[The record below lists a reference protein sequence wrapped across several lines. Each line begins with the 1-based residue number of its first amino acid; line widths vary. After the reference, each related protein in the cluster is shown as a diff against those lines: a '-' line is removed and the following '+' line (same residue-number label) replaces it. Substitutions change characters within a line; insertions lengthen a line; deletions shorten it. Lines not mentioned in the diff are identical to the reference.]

1 MGYTVN
7 FFPEGGSLLENVA
20 SMVGFK
26 AVDGSGVPIDI
37 SGEIYDSDN
46 ELVTAFQSSFDGMG
60 KFSILPT
67 AGKSYYAKI
76 KTATGAELKQN
87 LPQIIKT
94 GYVLGYRLFKGK
106 NIVTINTNDAT
117 LVQNPNAQLT
127 VVCKAKGIPYLETTQ
142 TLTSTTLS
150 FELGKVKMPEGISQ
164 ITLIDAN
171 HKPHSERLVF
181 FEKDKD
187 LLVQLATD
195 KVSYQ
200 PSEKAT
206 ITVGSKS
213 KEGQVKSASYCMSVT
228 DLNGMED
235 NEFESNI
242 CSYFLME
249 SDIRGKEYHPAY
261 YFDSN
266 NPKRLDHLDNLLL
279 TQGWRD
285 FLWKTVP
292 QIKESNSFKVDKGI
306 TISGRVKQV
315 FADKPLE
322 NSFVSLSLLN
332 KKRRNFFSV
341 KPDAATGKFK
351 FENIIF
357 SGKTNMFLSSINE
370 KGKFRGEILLDS
382 IEKEPIPVT
391 FRENFSNWSKM
402 TLQEAQNVFRK
413 NVAFG
418 VKPENILDEV
428 AIVSKK
434 KTTSRS
440 FFGLPENSYIAD
452 ADAKTFTNIYELI
465 AQKIPGVM
473 FNGDSVTFIRN
484 NASPFYVLNGFE
496 VTKQEIDV
504 IQPIDIERIDVIRG
518 LQATMFFGEAAESGF
533 IAIYTNPNAPKR
545 IKEKTYA
552 IQKEIDGYYVSR
564 VFYSPTPE
572 QVQLDLDNKL
582 AVRNTL
588 YWNPYVHPDKTGVA
602 NVSYFNTQKLKLK

>member
-1 MGYTVN
+1 M
-7 FFPEGGSLLENVA
+7 
-20 SMVGFK
+20 
-26 AVDGSGVPIDI
+26 
-37 SGEIYDSDN
+37 
-46 ELVTAFQSSFDGMG
+46 
-60 KFSILPT
+60 
-67 AGKSYYAKI
+67 
-76 KTATGAELKQN
+76 
-87 LPQIIKT
+87 
-94 GYVLGYRLFKGK
+94 
-106 NIVTINTNDAT
+106 
-117 LVQNPNAQLT
+117 
-127 VVCKAKGIPYLETTQ
+127 
-142 TLTSTTLS
+142 
-150 FELGKVKMPEGISQ
+150 
-164 ITLIDAN
+164 
-171 HKPHSERLVF
+171 
-181 FEKDKD
+181 
-187 LLVQLATD
+187 
-195 KVSYQ
+195 
-200 PSEKAT
+200 
-206 ITVGSKS
+206 
-213 KEGQVKSASYCMSVT
+213 
-228 DLNGMED
+228 
-235 NEFESNI
+235 
-242 CSYFLME
+242 
-249 SDIRGKEYHPAY
+249 
-261 YFDSN
+261 
-266 NPKRLDHLDNLLL
+266 
-279 TQGWRD
+279 
-285 FLWKTVP
+285 
-292 QIKESNSFKVDKGI
+292 
-306 TISGRVKQV
+306 
-315 FADKPLE
+315 
-322 NSFVSLSLLN
+322 
-332 KKRRNFFSV
+332 
-341 KPDAATGKFK
+341 KPDATTGNVK
-351 FENIIF
+351 FENIMF

-382 IEKEPIPVT
+382 IEKEPIPVA
-391 FRENFSNWSKM
+391 FRENFSNWSKIA
-402 TLQEAQNVFRK
+402 LQEAQNVFRK

-533 IAIYTNPNAPKR
+533 IVIYTNPNAPKR

-602 NVSYFNTQKLKLK
+602 NVSYFNTKVETKVKVA